1 MFLPLPQRY
10 KVPLLIALTIAIGVI
25 VFAPEINMLSALA
38 AVLGAIVGFI
48 FLDAEY
54 IAQAYVIDSH
64 NEHSIKIK
72 EYFRGK
78 QFLTLIRY
86 FDQNEYH
93 FGEMSIRSALFQVLL
108 AIFGFYFITT
118 NANAFAQCLSVSLF
132 ANLLYAQIL
141 EFASARTISRWFWIL
156 EVDLSHEAQKL
167 YIIVMS
173 MVLVLHIYYL

>member
-25 VFAPEINMLSALA
+25 VFAPEVNMFTALF

-54 IAQAYVIDSH
+54 IAQAYLIDFH
-64 NEHSIKIK
+64 NEHSIKIR
-72 EYFRGK
+72 EYFKNKR
-78 QFLTLIRY
+78 FLTLIRY
-86 FDQNEYH
+86 FDQYEYQ
-93 FGEMSIRSALFQVLL
+93 FGEMSLRSALFQVLL

-141 EFASARTISRWFWIL
+141 EFASTKNISRWFWIL
-156 EVDLSHEAQKL
+156 EVNLSHEAQKL

-173 MVLVLHIYYL
+173 LVLVFHIYYL